1 MMYAPSHIKK
11 YAKQIQGEN
20 KFFSDGIYGG
30 YTFAYEIICHCGNK
44 EFVVY
49 KNSEPKVIAS
59 CTSCGNRIT
68 VYDLIEYPC
77 ATTARNPEEELRK
90 VFIDNNDNFNVAII
104 IQYSDQFAFDD
115 ERFDENDI
123 TWCQIFLYDMV
134 NLQSIMIVD
143 DETA

>member
-1 MMYAPSHIKK
+1 MIYAPSHIKK

-20 KFFSDGIYGG
+20 KFFSDGIYGEFS
-30 YTFAYEIICHCGNK
+30 FAYEIRCSCGGE

-59 CTSCGNRIT
+59 CITCANKIT

-77 ATTARNPEEELRK
+77 AVTARDPEEELEK
-90 VFIDNNDNFNVAII
+90 VSNKGNDKFNVAMI

-115 ERFDENDI
+115 VRFDENDI
-123 TWCQIFLYDMV
+123 TWCQIFIYDIV
-134 NLQSIMIVD
+134 NLRPIMIID